1 MRVIFIIVSIFCAV
15 KGCED
20 MLKWLF
26 GGVAKKSERAAKE
39 VVKEGSHN
47 INRRMF
53 LNLMASGI
61 MVYLTKDLIYPEIAS
76 ADDNII
82 NEKYHVFIPY
92 EIAKRGGIQ
101 KVALRSG
108 NICQVKIPARI
119 IENYEIS
126 VAKVGLQ
133 GNDVTLILHTLYD
146 SQIRIADKIYQEI
159 DQADFIR
166 QDATKEKAKQTYELL
181 EDGEYIEDIA
191 SLDLLQYL
199 VASSK
204 LDEPIKLRYDIAYQ
218 NCLLTIME
226 QAIESAL
233 AKSQLSQD
241 KKKQIRSAYQYV
253 RSSEPVPDFSYL
265 KELDAIIVGSNMPVG
280 IKRAYSLAS
289 AKSRALTV
297 DIIIVNLIT
306 DSQQLEDKEK
316 YLKIY
321 EEIRDG
327 KEVSDLETLP
337 LLNSFILNSNILK
350 SCKLVY
356 LMAQN
361 RFFENTK
368 IIDLIAKNQLGEETS
383 ESDKKDWGE
392 IIKVARQVGN
402 QGGAILPTITG
413 TLTTLGAEASTGVAI
428 SSLSGSAVT
437 TASLAYLGG
446 GSVAA
451 GGLGMLGGLA
461 VVTGGAAL
469 IGAAGLLSV
478 ALVSE
483 MDGEDF
489 KNLGIAAVTGTLAGA
504 GAVFIAW
511 TGASALG
518 VAGTLSGAAAITSII
533 STLGGM
539 SVITGGA
546 SLIAFGAGFVVWS
559 FLKGKKGRDS
569 NILHQF
575 ESRLY
580 ALTEM
585 PTSPQLVGFIDFL
598 NDKLPEKFN
607 TEEVFIAPNIPLDK
621 FTNALSN
628 YAIVNADE
636 QILALIDT
644 SLWDDA
650 KKGIL
655 LTNQRVIW
663 KPVWGSPQFINYV
676 DVTDETKEIPELSHV
691 RDSVK
696 LYLLLE
702 EIGERYSLL

>member
-1 MRVIFIIVSIFCAV
+1 MTS
-15 KGCED
+15 
-20 MLKWLF
+20 
-26 GGVAKKSERAAKE
+26 GV
-39 VVKEGSHN
+39 
-47 INRRMF
+47 
-53 LNLMASGI
+53 
-61 MVYLTKDLIYPEIAS
+61 MVYLTKDLIYPQIAS
-76 ADDNII
+76 ANDDSI

-92 EIAKRGGIQ
+92 EIAKKGGIQ
-101 KVALRSG
+101 KVVLRSG
-108 NICQVKIPARI
+108 DTCHVKIPARI
-119 IENYEIS
+119 IDNYEIS
-126 VAKVGLQ
+126 VSKVGLQ

-166 QDATKEKAKQTYELL
+166 KDATKEKAKQTYELL

-199 VASSK
+199 VASSN
-204 LDEPIKLRYDIAYQ
+204 LDEQIRQRYDIAYQ

-241 KKKQIRSAYQYV
+241 KKKLIRGTYQYV
-253 RSSEPVPDFSYL
+253 RGSEPVPDFSYL

-297 DIIIVNLIT
+297 DIIIVKLIT
-306 DSQQLEDKEK
+306 DSKELDNKEK

-321 EEIRDG
+321 EEVRDG

-361 RFFENTK
+361 RFFENTE

-428 SSLSGSAVT
+428 SSLSGGAAT

-585 PTSPQLVGFIDFL
+585 PTSPQLVGFINFL

-650 KKGIL
+650 KQGIL
-655 LTNQRVIW
+655 LTNQRAIW
-663 KPVWGSPQFINYV
+663 KPVWGSPQFIKYV
-676 DVTDETKEIPELSHV
+676 DVTDETKEIPELYHI

-696 LYLLLE
+696 LYLLLQ
-702 EIGERYSLL
+702 EIGEKYSST